1 MFSLPQ
7 GPKHSA
13 QGDQEDQPQFTEGG
27 PRARSQRG
35 VGAQLGGLGEDEGP
49 LGEGQGRASPAQS
62 GSGRQRWGRP
72 SWQVQSWQSAL
83 MRWPGRYR
91 VPSSRQGHCRGHTH
105 RPSLPST
112 WPAGHQQPRGGPG

>member
-35 VGAQLGGLGEDEGP
+35 AGAQLGGLGEDEGP
-49 LGEGQGRASPAQS
+49 LEEGQGQGLTGTVWVGPTALESPVLAGAELAVSLDALARPVRGAIQQAGALPGPHTPPVAAQHLACRAPA
-62 GSGRQRWGRP
+62 
-72 SWQVQSWQSAL
+72 A
-83 MRWPGRYR
+83 
-91 VPSSRQGHCRGHTH
+91 
-105 RPSLPST
+105 
-112 WPAGHQQPRGGPG
+112 